1 MFLIWVRGLLFT
13 TADMDGALIHDHTV
27 CRQRWWW
34 FSSWLPSWCPTSP
47 SHLRN
52 AEDRILQPLTHS
64 FSRRHVPI
72 SNGNYIWTLSFD
84 ETQDSERSRVPV
96 VLLHGFGG
104 GVGLWVK
111 NLAALA
117 LSGRTVYALDL
128 LGFGQSSRP
137 MAGSHAQEAEEK
149 FVQSLEEWREAV
161 GVELMILLG
170 HDLGGFVST
179 AYALTHPHRVKNLI
193 LVEPWGFSERPE
205 VQEVHS
211 RIPMWVKVLGK
222 AMNPFNPLSLLRL
235 AGPLGPLLLQTLR
248 SDFKQKY
255 SAVFDDDTVP
265 DYLYHLNAQTPSG
278 ETAFKN
284 MTVPYG
290 WAQRPMMQRVGM
302 LDPTIPISIICG
314 SRSCIDSQSGHAI
327 HEMRPN
333 SQTDVIVIR
342 GAGHYVFA
350 DQSEDF
356 NEVVLKICRDV
367 NNEGETEVEKKEKR
381 KEKGEKE

>member
-1 MFLIWVRGLLFT
+1 
-13 TADMDGALIHDHTV
+13 MDRAQHDATV

-34 FSSWLPSWCPTSP
+34 FSSWMPSWCPTSA

-52 AEDRILQPLTHS
+52 AEDRILRSLTQS

-72 SNGNYIWTLSFD
+72 SNGNYIWTLSLN

-104 GVGLWVK
+104 GLGLWVK
-111 NLAALA
+111 NLDALA
-117 LSGRTVYALDL
+117 LSGRAVYALDL

-137 MAGSHAQEAEEK
+137 VAGSHAQEVEEM

-193 LVEPWGFSERPE
+193 LVEPWGFSGRPE
-205 VQEVHS
+205 VEELHC
-211 RIPMWVKVLGK
+211 RIPMWVKALGK

-235 AGPLGPLLLQTLR
+235 AGRLGPLLLQTVR

-255 SAVFDDDTVP
+255 LSVFDDNTVP
-265 DYLYHLNAQTPSG
+265 DYIYHLNAQTPSG
-278 ETAFKN
+278 ETAFKS

-290 WAQRPMMQRVGM
+290 WAQRPMVQRVEM
-302 LDPTIPISIICG
+302 IHPTIPISIICG
-314 SRSCIDSQSGHAI
+314 SRSCIEGQSGHVI
-327 HEMRPN
+327 SEMRPD
-333 SQTDVIVIR
+333 SQTDIIVIR

-356 NEVVLKICRDV
+356 NEVVLKICTDTSNEGLRDV
-367 NNEGETEVEKKEKR
+367 
-381 KEKGEKE
+381 